1 MGIARLLA
9 KGWVMFCLFAGAY
22 ALDNAAMHGMSV
34 LHIVPLV
41 LLSVFLFGAMGLL
54 FIGGYGISGGGSIP
68 LRERLKPHHTLPGFN
83 ESVFIVFVFASFAVQ
98 TAYVPDHV
106 SGGILRALQ
115 AAIEFAVP
123 GQRGLEEVLGLCRLD
138 GGRMFASAF
147 AWLLALIYLGS
158 ALSRIRLTAGIV
170 RLERKQRPETLG
182 PVGLAVVLG
191 LAAVIGIQL
200 LYMGSLFSLLPCE
213 TVRGIPGQMLTGM
226 APLMLAYLVVA
237 SLANLVAL
245 GPEA

>member
-22 ALDNAAMHGMSV
+22 ALVGAAAQGMSV
-34 LHIVPLV
+34 LQV

-54 FIGGYGISGGGSIP
+54 FIAGYGISGGGSIP
-68 LRERLKPHHTLPGFN
+68 LRERLKPRHILPGFD
-83 ESVFIVFVFASFAVQ
+83 ESVFIVFVIASFAVQ

-123 GQRGLEEVLGLCRLD
+123 GQRGLEEALGHCGLD

-147 AWLLALIYLGS
+147 AWLLALIYIGS
-158 ALSRIRLTAGIV
+158 ALSRIRLTAGII
-170 RLERKQRPETLG
+170 RLERKQRPENLG
-182 PVGLAVVLG
+182 SAGLALVLG
-191 LAAVIGIQL
+191 FAAVIGIQL
-200 LYMGSLFSLLPCE
+200 LYIGSLFSFLPCAE
-213 TVRGIPGQMLTGM
+213 VGGIPGQMLIGM

-237 SLANLVAL
+237 ALANLVAL